1 VHEDRFDEGDLAAQV
16 EGYDRRRHAIWPYRK
31 QRDEARFGRAEFYG
45 WSEDKA
51 RQYAVPQRSDFGA
64 FVRAKGFKLD

>member
-1 VHEDRFDEGDLAAQV
+1 V
-16 EGYDRRRHAIWPYRK
+16 
-31 QRDEARFGRAEFYG
+31 ARFGAAPAYG

-51 RQYAVPQRSDFGA
+51 RQYARPERAGFGA